1 MHKARCSI
9 EEMPCFSRSS
19 IKFQGHTGWFIDDLN
34 PIWVRL
40 LGRSQ
45 LSNSSDL
52 SCSRPSVK
60 FQGHTGQKLA
70 NFDLYWAFPDCNS
83 SLSSSMALKWCAKLE
98 ATQNWCPIIFRGHPS
113 ITQISRS
120 LGTKNCQFRP
130 EWVFPARIHWWEWN
144 DATNLIW
151 YKRGAL
157 LFFEVIHQISR
168 SHGLKNRQYESY
180 LSNVIR
186 PVAAIKSLRF
196 VLLYFLLLTSRIAS
210 TWHYLAWYCKWAI
223 LVNTFMFVRDIISVR
238 WGR

>member
-40 LGRSQ
+40 LGQSQ

-130 EWVFPARIHWWEWN
+130 E
-144 DATNLIW
+144 
-151 YKRGAL
+151 
-157 LFFEVIHQISR
+157 
-168 SHGLKNRQYESY
+168 
-180 LSNVIR
+180 LSVSSSN
-186 PVAAIKSLRF
+186 SLMGM
-196 VLLYFLLLTSRIAS
+196 
-210 TWHYLAWYCKWAI
+210 KWCNK
-223 LVNTFMFVRDIISVR
+223 LDMV
-238 WGR
+238 

>member
-70 NFDLYWAFPDCNS
+70 NFDLYWAIPDCNSSLSSSMALKWCAKLEATQNWCPIIFRGHPSITLDCNS

-130 EWVFPARIHWWEWN
+130 E
-144 DATNLIW
+144 
-151 YKRGAL
+151 
-157 LFFEVIHQISR
+157 
-168 SHGLKNRQYESY
+168 
-180 LSNVIR
+180 LSVSSSN
-186 PVAAIKSLRF
+186 SLMGM
-196 VLLYFLLLTSRIAS
+196 
-210 TWHYLAWYCKWAI
+210 KWCNK
-223 LVNTFMFVRDIISVR
+223 LDMV
-238 WGR
+238 

>member
-83 SLSSSMALKWCAKLE
+83 RIGALSFFEVIHQLLKF
-98 ATQNWCPIIFRGHPS
+98 QGH
-113 ITQISRS
+113 
-120 LGTKNCQFRP
+120 LGQKIANFDP
-130 EWVFPARIHWWEWN
+130 NWVFPARIHWWEWN

-223 LVNTFMFVRDIISVR
+223 LVNTFMFVRDIIIVR